1 MGQKGAAMPV
11 EQAFIAAHSS
21 ALAAGKMKL
30 ASGSVDTKCVTPLIW
45 IVVFLIENIVF
56 RKDRVRS
63 TMKTKT
69 LRFVPFSLIL
79 IGAFSLS
86 LSAQSQKFMTVDE
99 IKPGMKGY
107 GKTVFQGTKIEQ
119 FDVELLGVLKNYAP
133 KQDMI
138 LARLSGGPLAKTGV
152 IAGMSGSP
160 VYIDGKL
167 LGAVA
172 FSFPFATEP
181 IAGIQPIQQMLGL
194 LDQKNGPTPQRIA
207 GNGAGNGLEGDPRG
221 GILASESPTSFI
233 YKQFQKLAEG
243 TPLSQLLLP
252 QSLLSNSPF
261 STSTASMTRIQ
272 TPLFVS
278 GATPAALQQFG
289 SFFNAFGFT
298 PVQGGG
304 GGSAA
309 GLAPSAPSKVEPGS
323 SINVE
328 LIRGDISWSANG
340 TVTYVDGDRVYAFG
354 HPNLTA
360 GPTDVPM
367 SAGYV
372 ISLLPNLQNSFK
384 LAVPLDVVGSFQ
396 QDRSTGIAGTL
407 GVTSKMIPVSV
418 TVNSSLNTV
427 NKYKFE
433 VAADRFLTAP
443 LLNFIVFNTIT
454 ASERAL
460 GEMTLSVSGQIRL
473 KNQEPV
479 NIGNVFSSDM
489 NGPAMASVAAVGPL
503 QYLMMAGYDGVVID
517 DIDLQITSMDR
528 KTNAQLESI
537 AVNKPEVAPGE
548 TVTLTAYLRTITG
561 DTVIEQYPVQ
571 IPAGMPSGPLQLVAG
586 DGTTVTSL
594 DIRRGPAGVPAGL
607 KQVISELNKLRKND
621 RLYIKV
627 VSNQPGVVIGGEEFP
642 SLPPSMSALL
652 NTDRSSSRSVSGL
665 PNSTVREYEL
675 PQSKYV
681 IQGQRALTLTVKP

>member
-1 MGQKGAAMPV
+1 
-11 EQAFIAAHSS
+11 
-21 ALAAGKMKL
+21 MKTATHRL
-30 ASGSVDTKCVTPLIW
+30 LWFAS
-45 IVVFLIENIVF
+45 FLIVA
-56 RKDRVRS
+56 S
-63 TMKTKT
+63 
-69 LRFVPFSLIL
+69 
-79 IGAFSLS
+79 SLS
-86 LSAQSQKFMTVDE
+86 LSAQTTQFMSADE
-99 IKPGMKGY
+99 VRPGMKGY
-107 GKTVFQGTKIEQ
+107 GKTVFAGTKIEQ
-119 FDVELLGVLKNYAP
+119 FDVELLGVLKNFQP

-138 LARLSGGPLAKTGV
+138 LARLSGGPLARTGV

-172 FSFPFATEP
+172 FSFPYATEP

-194 LDQKNGPTPQRIA
+194 LDQKNSAPPQRIA
-207 GNGAGNGLEGDPRG
+207 QGSSSGTGG
-221 GILASESPTSFI
+221 GILPAESPTAFI
-233 YKQFQKLAEG
+233 YSQFAKLAQG

-252 QSLLSNSPF
+252 QSLLSSSPF
-261 STSTASMTRIQ
+261 SVSTGTTSLTRIQ

-278 GATPAALQQFG
+278 GATPATLQQFAT
-289 SFFNAFGFT
+289 FFSAFGFT

-309 GLAPSAPSKVEPGS
+309 SLAGATPSKVEAGS

-328 LIRGDISWSANG
+328 LIRGDVSWSANG
-340 TVTYVDGDRVYAFG
+340 TVTYVDGNKVYAFG

-384 LAVPLDVVGSFQ
+384 MAVPLDVVGSFQ

-407 GVTSKMIPVSV
+407 GVNSKMIPVSV
-418 TVNSSLNTV
+418 TVNSSLNAV

-443 LLNFIVFNTIT
+443 LLNFVVLNAIT

-460 GEMTLSVSGQIRL
+460 GEMTLYVSGQIRL
-473 KNQEPV
+473 KNQDPV

-489 NGPAMASVAAVGPL
+489 NGPALASIAAVSPL
-503 QYLMMAGYDGVVID
+503 QYLLLSGYDGVVID
-517 DIDLQITSMDR
+517 NIDLQITSMDR

-548 TVTLTAYLRTITG
+548 TVTLTAYLRSTNG
-561 DTVIEQYPVQ
+561 ETVIEQYPVQ
-571 IPAGMPSGPLQLVAG
+571 IPAGVAAGPLQLVVG

-594 DIRRGPAGVPAGL
+594 DIRRGPAGVPAGI
-607 KQVISELNKLRKND
+607 KQVINELNKLRKND
-621 RLYIKV
+621 RLYIKL
-627 VSNQPGVVIGGEEFP
+627 VSSDPGVVIGGEEFP
-642 SLPPSMSALL
+642 SLPPSMAALL

-665 PNSTVREYEL
+665 SSSTLREYEM

-681 IQGQRALTLTVKP
+681 IQGQRALSLTVKP

>member
-1 MGQKGAAMPV
+1 
-11 EQAFIAAHSS
+11 
-21 ALAAGKMKL
+21 
-30 ASGSVDTKCVTPLIW
+30 
-45 IVVFLIENIVF
+45 
-56 RKDRVRS
+56 
-63 TMKTKT
+63 MKTKT
-69 LRFVPFSLIL
+69 LRILSLAFFLIIVFSIT
-79 IGAFSLS
+79 
-86 LSAQSQKFMTVDE
+86 LSAQTMKFMTVDE
-99 IKPGMKGY
+99 VQAGMKGY

-119 FDVELLGVLKNYAP
+119 FDVELLGVLKNFAP

-172 FSFPFATEP
+172 FSFPYATEP

-194 LDQKNGPTPQRIA
+194 LDQKNAPAPRIA
-207 GNGAGNGLEGDPRG
+207 QASPGSG
-221 GILASESPTSFI
+221 GSLPAESPTAFI
-233 YKQFQKLAEG
+233 YNQFQKLAEG
-243 TPLSQLLLP
+243 TPLHQLLLP
-252 QSLLSNSPF
+252 QSLLSASPF
-261 STSTASMTRIQ
+261 GATAGAPSLTRIQ

-289 SFFNAFGFT
+289 PLFSAFGFT

-309 GLAPSAPSKVEPGS
+309 SLAAATPSKIEPGS

-340 TVTYVDGDRVYAFG
+340 TVTHVDGNKVYAFG

-384 LAVPLDVVGSFQ
+384 LAVPLDVVGTFQ
-396 QDRSTGIAGTL
+396 QDRSTGIAGAI
-407 GVTSKMIPVSV
+407 GVSSKMIPLTL

-433 VAADRFLTAP
+433 VAADRFLTPP
-443 LLNFIVFNTIT
+443 LMNFIVFNAIT

-460 GEMTLSVSGQIRL
+460 GEMTLYVSGQIHL

-489 NGPAMASVAAVGPL
+489 NGPAMASIAAVSPL
-503 QYLMMAGYDGVVID
+503 QYLLMAGYDGVVID
-517 DIDLQITSMDR
+517 KIDLQITSMDH
-528 KTNAQLESI
+528 KTNAQLERI
-537 AVNKPEVAPGE
+537 AVSKPEVAPGE
-548 TVTLTAYLRTITG
+548 TVTLTAYLRSTTG

-571 IPAGMPSGPLQLVAG
+571 IPAGLPAGPIQLVVG
-586 DGTTVTSL
+586 DGTTVTSI
-594 DIRRGPAGVPAGL
+594 DIRRGPSGVPSGI
-607 KQVISELNKLRKND
+607 KQVINELNKLRKND

-627 VSNQPGVVIGGEEFP
+627 VSFEPGVVIGGEEFP
-642 SLPPSMSALL
+642 SLPPSMAALI

-681 IQGQRALTLTVKP
+681 IQGQRTLNLTVKP

>member
-1 MGQKGAAMPV
+1 
-11 EQAFIAAHSS
+11 
-21 ALAAGKMKL
+21 MK
-30 ASGSVDTKCVTPLIW
+30 I
-45 IVVFLIENIVF
+45 
-56 RKDRVRS
+56 
-63 TMKTKT
+63 KT
-69 LRFVPFSLIL
+69 LRFVSFSLL
-79 IGAFSLS
+79 LLGAFSLS
-86 LSAQSQKFMTVDE
+86 LAAQSIQFMSADE
-99 IKPGMKGY
+99 VRPGMKGY

-181 IAGIQPIQQMLGL
+181 IAGIQPIQQMMEL
-194 LDQKNGPTPQRIA
+194 LDQKNAPAPRRIA
-207 GNGAGNGLEGDPRG
+207 DGGSSGTGTIGSGRT
-221 GILASESPTSFI
+221 GILATDSPTSFI
-233 YKQFQKLAEG
+233 YKQLQKLAEG
-243 TPLSQLLLP
+243 TSLSQLLLP
-252 QSLLSNSPF
+252 QSTNPF
-261 STSTASMTRIQ
+261 STSTGTTSLTRIS

-278 GATPAALQQFG
+278 GATPAALQQF
-289 SFFNAFGFT
+289 SQFFNSFGFT

-309 GLAPSAPSKVEPGS
+309 GLVPATPSKVEPGS

-328 LIRGDISWSANG
+328 LIRGDLSWSANG
-340 TVTYVDGDRVYAFG
+340 TVTYVDGNKVYAFG

-407 GVTSKMIPVSV
+407 GVTSKMIPVNV

-427 NKYKFE
+427 TKYKFE
-433 VAADRFLTAP
+433 VASDRFLTAP

-460 GEMTLSVSGQIRL
+460 GEMTVSISGQVHL
-473 KNQEPV
+473 KNEEPL
-479 NIGNVFSSDM
+479 NISNVFSSDA
-489 NGPAMASVAAVGPL
+489 NGPTMASVAAVSPI
-503 QYLMMAGYDGVVID
+503 QYLLTSGYDGVQIEN
-517 DIDLQITSMDR
+517 IDLQITSMDH
-528 KTNAQLESI
+528 KTNAQLERI

-548 TVTLTAYLRTITG
+548 TVTLTAYLRANTG
-561 DTVIEQYPVQ
+561 ETVIEQYPVQ
-571 IPAGMPSGPLQLVAG
+571 IPASVPPGPIQLIAG

-594 DIRRGPAGVPAGL
+594 DLRRAPTTVPTSM
-607 KQVISELNKLRKND
+607 KQVITELNKLRKND

-627 VSNQPGVVIGGEEFP
+627 VSSEPGVVIGGEEFP
-642 SLPPSMSALL
+642 SLPPSMAALL
-652 NTDRSSSRSVSGL
+652 NTDRSSSRNVSGL
-665 PNSTVREYEL
+665 PNSTIREYEL
-675 PQSKYV
+675 PQSKFV
-681 IQGQRALTLTVKP
+681 IQGQRTLNLTVKP

>member
-1 MGQKGAAMPV
+1 
-11 EQAFIAAHSS
+11 
-21 ALAAGKMKL
+21 
-30 ASGSVDTKCVTPLIW
+30 
-45 IVVFLIENIVF
+45 
-56 RKDRVRS
+56 
-63 TMKTKT
+63 MKTKT
-69 LRFVPFSLIL
+69 LRILCITLVLIA
-79 IGAFSLS
+79 AFSLT
-86 LSAQSQKFMTVDE
+86 LPAQTTKFMSADE
-99 IKPGMKGY
+99 VRPGMKGF
-107 GKTVFQGTKIEQ
+107 GRTVFQGAKIEQ
-119 FDVELLGVLKNYAP
+119 FDVELLGVLKNFAP

-138 LARLSGGPLAKTGV
+138 LARLSGGPLARTGV

-194 LDQKNGPTPQRIA
+194 LDQKNAAPSQKIA
-207 GNGAGNGLEGDPRG
+207 QADSGSG
-221 GILASESPTSFI
+221 GTLPAESPTAFI
-233 YKQFQKLAEG
+233 YNQFQKLAAG
-243 TPLSQLLLP
+243 TPLHQLLLP
-252 QSLLSNSPF
+252 QSLLSSSPF
-261 STSTASMTRIQ
+261 GTTAAGAPSLRPVQ

-278 GATPAALQQFG
+278 GATPAALQQFAP
-289 SFFNAFGFT
+289 FFSAFGFT

-309 GLAPSAPSKVEPGS
+309 NLAAATPSKIEPGS

-340 TVTYVDGDRVYAFG
+340 TVTHVDGNKVYAFG

-384 LAVPLDVVGSFQ
+384 LAVPMDVVGSFQ
-396 QDRSTGIAGTL
+396 QDRSTGIAGTI
-407 GVTSKMIPVSV
+407 GVNSKMIPLSV
-418 TVNSSLNTV
+418 TVNSSLNAV

-433 VAADRFLTAP
+433 VAADRFLTPP
-443 LLNFIVFNTIT
+443 LMNFIVFNAIT

-460 GEMTLSVSGQIRL
+460 GEMTLYVSGQIHL
-473 KNQEPV
+473 KNHDAV

-489 NGPAMASVAAVGPL
+489 NGPAMASIAAVSPL
-503 QYLMMAGYDGVVID
+503 QYLLMSGYDGVIID
-517 DIDLQITSMDR
+517 NINLEITSMDR
-528 KTNAQLESI
+528 KTNAQLERIS
-537 AVNKPEVAPGE
+537 VNKAEVAPGE
-548 TVTLTAYLRTITG
+548 TVTLTAYLRSTRG

-571 IPAGMPSGPLQLVAG
+571 IPAGLPAGPIQLVVG
-586 DGTTVTSL
+586 DGTTVTSI
-594 DIRRGPAGVPAGL
+594 DIRRGPSGVPSGL
-607 KQVISELNKLRKND
+607 KQVINELNKLRKND

-627 VSNQPGVVIGGEEFP
+627 VSFEPGVVIGGEEFP
-642 SLPPSMSALL
+642 SLPPSMAAVI

-681 IQGQRALTLTVKP
+681 IQGQRALNLTVKP

>member
-1 MGQKGAAMPV
+1 M
-11 EQAFIAAHSS
+11 
-21 ALAAGKMKL
+21 
-30 ASGSVDTKCVTPLIW
+30 SVD
-45 IVVFLIENIVF
+45 E
-56 RKDRVRS
+56 VR
-63 TMKTKT
+63 
-69 LRFVPFSLIL
+69 
-79 IGAFSLS
+79 
-86 LSAQSQKFMTVDE
+86 
-99 IKPGMKGY
+99 PGMKGY
-107 GKTVFQGTKIEQ
+107 GKTVFEGTKIEQ
-119 FDVELLGVLKNYAP
+119 FDVELLGVLKNFAP

-172 FSFPFATEP
+172 FAFPYATEP

-194 LDQKNGPTPQRIA
+194 LDQKNSPQPQRIA
-207 GNGAGNGLEGDPRG
+207 RGASVENGGG
-221 GILASESPTSFI
+221 GILPAESPTAFI
-233 YKQFQKLAEG
+233 YNQFAKLAQG

-252 QSLLSNSPF
+252 QSLLSSSPF
-261 STSTASMTRIQ
+261 SVNTGATSLTRIQ

-278 GATPAALQQFG
+278 GATPAALQQFAP
-289 SFFNAFGFT
+289 FFSAFGFT

-309 GLAPSAPSKVEPGS
+309 GLAPATPSKIEAGS

-328 LIRGDISWSANG
+328 LIRGDLSWSANG
-340 TVTYVDGDRVYAFG
+340 TATYVDGNKVYAFG

-384 LAVPLDVVGSFQ
+384 MAVPLDVVGSFQ

-407 GVTSKMIPVSV
+407 GVNSKMIPVSV
-418 TVNSSLNTV
+418 TMNSSLNSV

-443 LLNFIVFNTIT
+443 LLNFVVLNTIT

-460 GEMTLSVSGQIRL
+460 GEMTLYVSGQIHL
-473 KNQEPV
+473 KNLDPV

-489 NGPAMASVAAVGPL
+489 NGPAMASIAAVSPL
-503 QYLMMAGYDGVVID
+503 QYLLMSGYDGVVID
-517 DIDLQITSMDR
+517 NIDLQITSMDR

-548 TVTLTAYLRTITG
+548 TVTLTAYLRTTTG

-571 IPAGMPSGPLQLVAG
+571 IPGSVSAGPLQLVVG
-586 DGTTVTSL
+586 DGTTVTSI

-607 KQVISELNKLRKND
+607 KQVINELNKLRKND
-621 RLYIKV
+621 RLYIKL
-627 VSNQPGVVIGGEEFP
+627 VSSDPGVVIGGEEFP
-642 SLPPSMSALL
+642 SLPPSMAALL

-665 PNSTVREYEL
+665 PNSTLREYEM
-675 PQSKYV
+675 PQSKFV
-681 IQGQRALTLTVKP
+681 IQGQRTLSLTVKP